1 MINYVCVIDVWLID
15 VRETRNC
22 ELTTMAYSLSNYV
35 RSQILIL
42 VDMHLN
48 VDYTIS
54 TPIWLR
60 KYLTD

>member
-1 MINYVCVIDVWLID
+1 
-15 VRETRNC
+15 
-22 ELTTMAYSLSNYV
+22 MAYSLSNYV